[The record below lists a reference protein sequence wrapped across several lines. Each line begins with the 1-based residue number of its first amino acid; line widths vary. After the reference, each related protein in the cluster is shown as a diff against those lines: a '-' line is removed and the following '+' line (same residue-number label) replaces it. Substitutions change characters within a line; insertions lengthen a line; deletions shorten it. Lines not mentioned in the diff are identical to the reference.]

1 MVYLTQVENH
11 RMVEVEMGLR
21 TPSPL
26 LKQGHLEP
34 VDQDHVQT
42 AFEYLQEWRFTQ
54 PLWSTCENV
63 LHFL

>member
-1 MVYLTQVENH
+1 
-11 RMVEVEMGLR
+11 MVEVEMGLR